1 MVVVSCA
8 RIMVRLGLELG
19 LGLAGLE
26 LRLGLVRLGFGLRL
40 VRVGFGFMQ
49 GLWLVLGLLPAP
61 VVQGRPSPAVSGAL
75 LHLASIRRMIVFDG

>member
-1 MVVVSCA
+1 MVSCA

-49 GLWLVLGLLPAP
+49 GLWLVLGLFPAP
-61 VVQGRPSPAVSGAL
+61 VVQERLAL
-75 LHLASIRRMIVFDG
+75 QSVARFCIWLIQRMIVFDG